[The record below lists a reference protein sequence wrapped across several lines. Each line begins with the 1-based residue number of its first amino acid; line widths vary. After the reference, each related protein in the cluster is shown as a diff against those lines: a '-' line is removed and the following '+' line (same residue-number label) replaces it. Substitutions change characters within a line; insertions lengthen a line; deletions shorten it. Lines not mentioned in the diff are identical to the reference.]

1 MELHSDFNKR
11 AIVHAGK
18 MDWLA
23 SPMKGVDRRMLD
35 RLGGEV
41 ARATTIVRYAPE
53 SHFSPHSHTG
63 GEEFLVLDGVFQDE
77 HGDYPTGTYVRNPP
91 TTSHTP
97 GSKEGCT
104 ILVKLW
110 QFNMEDRNQF
120 SIDTNKAN
128 WNNVSEAIETMPLH
142 EDDHEIVCLE
152 RWKADSQIKLSA
164 PKGIEVLVLDG
175 DFDLDREA
183 FVEQSWLRLPV
194 GDEVSLNT
202 GSQGCKVWI
211 KRNHLARE
219 PKPPQV

>member
-1 MELHSDFNKR
+1 MDLNSNFNQR

-23 SPMKGVDRRMLD
+23 SPMKGVDRSMLD
-35 RLGGEV
+35 RLGDEV
-41 ARATTIVRYAPE
+41 ARATTIVRYDPE

-63 GEEFLVLDGVFQDE
+63 GEEFLVLDGIFQDE
-77 HGDYPTGTYVRNPP
+77 HGDYPKGTYVRNPP

-97 GSKEGCT
+97 GSKDGCT

-110 QFNMEDRNQF
+110 QFDLKDRNQF
-120 SIDTNKAN
+120 SIDTNKAD
-128 WNNVSEAIETMPLH
+128 WNKVSEVIETMPLH
-142 EDDHEIVCLE
+142 EDDHEVVCLE
-152 RWKADSQIKLSA
+152 RWKADSIINLSA

-175 DFDLDREA
+175 EFDLHHET
-183 FVEQSWLRLPV
+183 FTEQSWLRLPV
-194 GDEVSLNT
+194 GDEVALNT

-211 KRNHLARE
+211 KRNHLAQE